1 MDLKR
6 VNKIN
11 QKHKDIV
18 NGFTNEVQQKLPDD
32 NSYFN
37 IVDMIKHMILLYYYH
52 DQLFETNILTNQEQ
66 EELIELF
73 KSNGKLIIDYPWIS
87 LYRSKEDGLSREN
100 FVDKVHNKQFI
111 LLLIKLGQKCII
123 GGYTKV
129 GWKTKQKHQ
138 PYDYTT
144 DENAFLFHLK
154 SEKDD
159 KPFISNI
166 EKDKIST
173 AIGNHPNF
181 YGCFGDTYLIYFG
194 DDHFHQQ
201 HNGSWNS
208 FEKFENGSD
217 YITGNTV
224 HATVYESNVELEVFQ
239 VEM

>member
-1 MDLKR
+1 MDFKR

-11 QKHKDIV
+11 QKYKDIV
-18 NGFTNEVQQKLPDD
+18 NGFTNKVQETLPDN

-37 IVDMIKHMILLYYYH
+37 IVDMIKHIILLYYY
-52 DQLFETNILTNQEQ
+52 QLFETDLLTNQEQ

-87 LYRSKEDGLSREN
+87 LYRSKKDGLSRNN
-100 FVDKVHNKQFI
+100 FVDKVHNKQCI
-111 LLLIKLGQKCII
+111 LLLIKLEQKCII
-123 GGYTKV
+123 GGYTKA

-144 DENAFLFHLK
+144 DKNAFLFHLK
-154 SEKDD
+154 SEKDT

-166 EKDKIST
+166 ENDKIST
-173 AIGNHPNF
+173 AIGNHPKY
-181 YGCFGDTYLIYFG
+181 YGCFGDTYLIYFE

-201 HNGSWNS
+201 HNEYCES

-217 YITGNTV
+217 FIAGSS
-224 HATVYESNVELEVFQ
+224 VYVDVCQSNIELEVFQ